1 MPFRTVQV
9 EKVPPS
15 FQHEQRGYQ
24 TRSSRRHSDV
34 GETACRR
41 PAGKGWPRGRHAGA
55 SSRSFLQLFLESFDI
70 FLKAVARMRHAKEAK
85 ASMSIRV

>member
-1 MPFRTVQV
+1 MLFRTVQV

-24 TRSSRRHSDV
+24 TQSSRRHSDV

-41 PAGKGWPRGRHAGA
+41 PAGKGSHEVDTPESHPVQ
-55 SSRSFLQLFLESFDI
+55 SFFSCSWSC
-70 FLKAVARMRHAKEAK
+70 
-85 ASMSIRV
+85 SMSSLRLLCGCGMEKKQKRP